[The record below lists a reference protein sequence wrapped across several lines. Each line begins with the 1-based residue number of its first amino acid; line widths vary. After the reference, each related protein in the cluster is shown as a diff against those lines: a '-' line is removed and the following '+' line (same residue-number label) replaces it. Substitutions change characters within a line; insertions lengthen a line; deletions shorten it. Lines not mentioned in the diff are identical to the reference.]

1 MFCSSNL
8 SAYFVLVSLVPVQWL
23 YCIPL
28 LTLSLSL
35 SFIYPLRSSLH
46 FSSSLPCPLLPSTSV
61 KCLDIGSQNSTVLH
75 LGTLFFAW
83 WFREIITLPVFLQG
97 VCTRNVMW
105 KGKVYRLQWGGT
117 VQRTSRVVTMWHVA
131 MYVCTSTPP
140 VYSMTLDKHVTFH
153 SLFNSLHY
161 DIYMCTSLQVY
172 SMFAVFFLHFY
183 IVSLMKLFCS
193 KLI

>member
-1 MFCSSNL
+1 MIVLHSSPY
-8 SAYFVLVSLVPVQWL
+8 S
-23 YCIPL
+23 
-28 LTLSLSL
+28 LSLSL
-35 SFIYPLRSSLH
+35 SPIYPLRSSLH

-61 KCLDIGSQNSTVLH
+61 KRLDLGSQNTTVLH

-105 KGKVYRLQWGGT
+105 KGNVYRLQWGGT
-117 VQRTSRVVTMWHVA
+117 VQRTSRVVTMWRVA
-131 MYVCTSTPP
+131 TYVRTSTPP
-140 VYSMTLDKHVTFH
+140 VYSMTLDKPVTFH
-153 SLFNSLHY
+153 SLFNSLY
-161 DIYMCTSLQVY
+161 YNIYMYISLQVY
-172 SMFAVFFLHFY
+172 SVFAVFFFLHFY